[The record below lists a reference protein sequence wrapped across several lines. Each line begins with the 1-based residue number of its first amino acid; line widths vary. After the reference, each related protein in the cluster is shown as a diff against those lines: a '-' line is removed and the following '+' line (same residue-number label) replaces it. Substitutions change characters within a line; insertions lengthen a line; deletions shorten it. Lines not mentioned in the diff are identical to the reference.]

1 MPVVKARSF
10 SVEDRS
16 QSYRSPR
23 RATLLCACLAP
34 LGWAMFWA
42 VFHGVPG
49 QDWVVFHTAAARF
62 FAGDL
67 AMLSDPRAFTD
78 EMNRSHAAILTHP
91 ITVLHPFIYPPVT
104 LMLAVAFCWLPYL
117 ASLVAFLA
125 STAALLAVA
134 LWRWETAG
142 RRAWLIAGVFACPAT
157 AYTIGSGQLSFL
169 VAACVLAGMTWL
181 DTRPFLAG
189 LVFSVLC
196 LKPQFVP
203 LIPVALL
210 AGRHWRAMAGG
221 LAGGVGLMLASL
233 AMTGVGA
240 WVAWVR
246 LATGLNPLLGRMID
260 VVRVYDQSVHTC
272 LRLLG
277 LGEGTAGVGQLAAG
291 ALAAACI
298 WIVFARRPAAPLR
311 QRLVVLL
318 CALVVGAPHVGDY
331 DHMLLAVAAVL
342 TMLEGR
348 HVWLAAAVWLTP
360 MFNPPALIAVL
371 GLPVLTWGSALTPV
385 LPMVLMIVGARRRAA
400 CTS

>member
-1 MPVVKARSF
+1 MPSL
-10 SVEDRS
+10 
-16 QSYRSPR
+16 R
-23 RATLLCACLAP
+23 RAILFCACLAP
-34 LGWAMFWA
+34 LGWALFWA
-42 VFHGVPG
+42 VFHTVPG
-49 QDWVVFHTAAARF
+49 QDWVVFHTAAARL

-78 EMNRSHAAILTHP
+78 EMNRSHAAIFTHP

-104 LMLAVAFCWLPYL
+104 LMLAVAFCWLPYV

-125 STAALLAVA
+125 VTAALLAAA
-134 LWRWETAG
+134 LWRWEPDS
-142 RRAWLIAGVFACPAT
+142 RRRVWLAAGVFACPAT

-169 VAACVLAGMTWL
+169 VVACVLAGMAWL

-189 LVFSVLC
+189 LAFSLLC

-210 AGRHWRAMAGG
+210 AGRHWRAIAGG
-221 LAGGVGLMLASL
+221 FAGGIGLVLAST

-246 LATGLNPLLGRMID
+246 LATGQNPLLGRMID

-277 LGEGTAGVGQLAAG
+277 LGEGAAGAGQLAAG
-291 ALAAACI
+291 ALSAACI

-311 QRLVVLL
+311 QRLIVLL
-318 CALVVGAPHVGDY
+318 CALVFGAPHVGDY

-348 HVWLAAAVWLTP
+348 HVWLAAFVWLAP
-360 MFNPPALIAVL
+360 MFNPPALIAVIGVPAL
-371 GLPVLTWGSALTPV
+371 VWASAMTPL
-385 LPMVLMIVGARRRAA
+385 LPMFLMTLTARRKEGLLF
-400 CTS
+400 

>member
-1 MPVVKARSF
+1 MPSL
-10 SVEDRS
+10 
-16 QSYRSPR
+16 R
-23 RATLLCACLAP
+23 RATLVCACLAP
-34 LGWAMFWA
+34 LGWALFWA
-42 VFHGVPG
+42 VFHTVPG

-78 EMNRSHAAILTHP
+78 EMNRSHAAIFTHP

-104 LMLAVAFCWLPYL
+104 LMLAVAFCWLPYV
-117 ASLVAFLA
+117 ASLVAFLGV
-125 STAALLAVA
+125 TAALLVAA
-134 LWRWETAG
+134 LWRWEADG
-142 RRAWLIAGVFACPAT
+142 RRRAWLIVGVFACPAT

-169 VAACVLAGMTWL
+169 VAASVLAGMAWL

-189 LVFSVLC
+189 LAFSLLC

-210 AGRHWRAMAGG
+210 AGRHWRAIAGG
-221 LAGGVGLMLASL
+221 FAGGIGLVLAST

-246 LATGLNPLLGRMID
+246 LATGQNKLLGRMID

-277 LGEGTAGVGQLAAG
+277 LGEGAAGAGQLAAS
-291 ALAAACI
+291 ALSAACI

-311 QRLVVLL
+311 QQLIVLL
-318 CALVVGAPHVGDY
+318 CALVFGAPHVGDY

-348 HVWLAAAVWLTP
+348 QVWLAAFVWLAP
-360 MFNPPALIAVL
+360 MFNPPALIAVI
-371 GLPVLTWGSALTPV
+371 GAPWLTWASAMTPL
-385 LPMVLMIVGARRRAA
+385 LPFGLMVVSTRRKQGLLF
-400 CTS
+400 

>member
-1 MPVVKARSF
+1 MPSVRKA
-10 SVEDRS
+10 
-16 QSYRSPR
+16 
-23 RATLLCACLAP
+23 ALLCACLAP
-34 LGWAMFWA
+34 LGWATFWA
-42 VFHGVPG
+42 VFHLFPG

-78 EMNRSHAAILTHP
+78 EMNRSHADVFTHP
-91 ITVLHPFIYPPVT
+91 VTVLHPFIYPPVT
-104 LMLAVAFCWLPYL
+104 LLLAAAFGWLPYI

-125 STAALLAVA
+125 VTAALLAAA
-134 LWRWETAG
+134 LWRWEADG
-142 RRAWLIAGVFACPAT
+142 KRRAWLIAGVFACPAT

-169 VAACVLAGMTWL
+169 IAACVLGGMAWL

-189 LVFSVLC
+189 LVFSLLC

-210 AGRHWRAMAGG
+210 AGRHWRAIAGG
-221 LAGGVGLMLASL
+221 FVGGIGLVLASTV
-233 AMTGVGA
+233 MTGAGA

-246 LATGLNPLLGRMID
+246 LATGQNKLLGSMID

-277 LGEGTAGVGQLAAG
+277 LGEGAAGAGQLAAS
-291 ALAAACI
+291 ALAAVCI
-298 WIVFARRPAAPLR
+298 WIVFARRPAVPVR
-311 QRLVVLL
+311 RRLIVLL
-318 CALVVGAPHVGDY
+318 CALVFGAPHVGDY

-348 HVWLAAAVWLTP
+348 HVWLAAFVWLAP
-360 MFNPPALIAVL
+360 MFNPPALIAAL
-371 GLPVLTWGSALTPV
+371 GVPVLTWVSALTPL
-385 LPMVLMIVGARRRAA
+385 LPMALMVLSTGRKQAVL
-400 CTS
+400 S

>member
-1 MPVVKARSF
+1 MPSL
-10 SVEDRS
+10 
-16 QSYRSPR
+16 R
-23 RATLLCACLAP
+23 RASLLCACLAP
-34 LGWAMFWA
+34 LGWALFWA
-42 VFHGVPG
+42 VFHTVPG
-49 QDWVVFHTAAARF
+49 QDWIVFHTAAARF

-78 EMNRSHAAILTHP
+78 EMNRSHAAIFTHP

-104 LMLAVAFCWLPYL
+104 LMLAVAFCWLPYI

-125 STAALLAVA
+125 ATGALLAAA
-134 LWRWETAG
+134 LWRWETDAR

-169 VAACVLAGMTWL
+169 VAASVLAGMAWL

-189 LVFSVLC
+189 LAFSLLC

-210 AGRHWRAMAGG
+210 AGRHWRAIAGG
-221 LAGGVGLMLASL
+221 FAGGIGLVLAST

-240 WVAWVR
+240 WIAWVR
-246 LATGLNPLLGRMID
+246 LATGQNPLLGRMID

-277 LGEGTAGVGQLAAG
+277 LSETAAG
-291 ALAAACI
+291 AGQIAASLLSAACI
-298 WIVFARRPAAPLR
+298 WIVFARRPVAPLR

-318 CALVVGAPHVGDY
+318 CALVFGAPHVGDY

-342 TMLEGR
+342 TMLERR
-348 HVWLAAAVWLTP
+348 HVWLAAFVWLAP
-360 MFNPPALIAVL
+360 AFNPPALIAVL
-371 GLPVLTWGSALTPV
+371 GVPALVWASALTPV
-385 LPMVLMIVGARRRAA
+385 LPMILMAQMSRRKEGLFF
-400 CTS
+400 